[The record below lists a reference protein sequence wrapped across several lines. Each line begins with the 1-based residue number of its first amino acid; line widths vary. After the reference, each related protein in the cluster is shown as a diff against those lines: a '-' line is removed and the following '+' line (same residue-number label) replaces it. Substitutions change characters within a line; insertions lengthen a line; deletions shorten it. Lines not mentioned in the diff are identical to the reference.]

1 MAELVGGMTGALQG
15 TVTGVLNKGQ
25 NWIDKFFP
33 PERRAELWA
42 MFVKFTTE
50 KPMLASFLLSQ
61 FALSGIPL
69 ALFFVMS
76 ITVFVFALVAALL
89 IGVLGALLFTAFCVG
104 VALLVLLPTLF
115 ITTFG
120 ATFVWLWGVG
130 AYYLIK
136 WFNQKEIPGI
146 HTGFVDGVKDK
157 LYAPSSEANGSAGQ
171 DGDHKESPRQ
181 PKKLENGSAHKG
193 EKKSE
198 NKGEHKSGG
207 GAPKLDKV
215 GDVGSAT
222 DKVGDVTDKA
232 GDVTDKADVADLKKK
247 ADVGDLS
254 KKADVGNVTKSVPGL
269 S

>member
-1 MAELVGGMTGALQG
+1 MTL
-15 TVTGVLNKGQ
+15 
-25 NWIDKFFP
+25 
-33 PERRAELWA
+33 
-42 MFVKFTTE
+42 
-50 KPMLASFLLSQ
+50 
-61 FALSGIPL
+61 
-69 ALFFVMS
+69 
-76 ITVFVFALVAALL
+76 TVFVFALVAALL

-104 VALLVLLPTLF
+104 IALIILLPTLF

-157 LYAPSSEANGSAGQ
+157 LYAPSSENG
-171 DGDHKESPRQ
+171 DKKEPSHQ

-198 NKGEHKSGG
+198 HKGEHKSGG

-215 GDVGSAT
+215 GDVGN
-222 DKVGDVTDKA
+222 
-232 GDVTDKADVADLKKK
+232 VTDKADVGKITDKADVGDIKKK
-247 ADVGDLS
+247 ADVGNIS
-254 KKADVGNVTKSVPGL
+254 EKADVGNVTKSVPGL

>member
-1 MAELVGGMTGALQG
+1 MTL
-15 TVTGVLNKGQ
+15 
-25 NWIDKFFP
+25 
-33 PERRAELWA
+33 
-42 MFVKFTTE
+42 
-50 KPMLASFLLSQ
+50 
-61 FALSGIPL
+61 
-69 ALFFVMS
+69 
-76 ITVFVFALVAALL
+76 TVFVFALVAALL

-120 ATFVWLWGVG
+120 ATFIWLWGLG
-130 AYYLIK
+130 AYYLVK

-157 LYAPSSEANGSAGQ
+157 LYAPSSENSSASQ
-171 DGDHKESPRQ
+171 DGEHKEEPHK

-193 EKKSE
+193 EKKS
-198 NKGEHKSGG
+198 GG

-215 GDVGSAT
+215 GDVGGAT
-222 DKVGDVTDKA
+222 GKVGDVTDKL
-232 GDVTDKADVADLKKK
+232 GDVTDKADVGDLKKK